1 MYSTPPPDTVRRP
14 PTLSLYTE
22 PAHAQTQCAVSST
35 VVQSPVRHTDQP
47 TATHTKRTECRS
59 GATRAPRCASCPTTD
74 AAHRRLPLRSARW
87 PARWSVHAS
96 SLRQCRATRSD
107 EERRRRTRGAGLAR
121 RGCERGGDERG
132 RRARSAPVAQRDGER
147 DVIERIVL
155 DAALAMPSAAS
166 HRLPRRPPRCP
177 PRCPPRRS
185 CSRSC

>member
-1 MYSTPPPDTVRRP
+1 MRQLSHDGCRP
-14 PTLSLYTE
+14 PT
-22 PAHAQTQCAVSST
+22 PAA
-35 VVQSPVRHTDQP
+35 
-47 TATHTKRTECRS
+47 
-59 GATRAPRCASCPTTD
+59 
-74 AAHRRLPLRSARW
+74 PLRALACTVERSCFIAK
-87 PARWSVHAS
+87 AM
-96 SLRQCRATRSD
+96 QSD
-107 EERRRRTRGAGLAR
+107 EERRGATSPRTRGAGLVR

-155 DAALAMPSAAS
+155 VAALAMPSAAS